1 MKDASPNPQVVLSKP
16 FCESAKFLKL
26 KSFYKSAKNPTV
38 KLAEPNFIQ
47 LLL

>member
-1 MKDASPNPQVVLSKP
+1 MPVQIHKLCSLKP
-16 FCESAKFLKL
+16 SAKVLNISNL
-26 KSFYKSAKNPTV
+26 NPSTKSAKNPTV

>member
-1 MKDASPNPQVVLSKP
+1 MKDASSNTQVMLP
-16 FCESAKFLKL
+16 